1 MMYGLYKSLIE
12 IGCDNQEAAGIM
24 YREATYYSNESER
37 RSEIQKHT
45 GFSLWYCGKGSGST
59 GHFVWPQAN
68 DSAVTLMPAQLSNP
82 SGHGSPGRAIRM
94 TPVRQLQ
101 VLRASALD
109 AQFRRVELWCARCR
123 SKPAVRPRPRE
134 DIASHG
140 PSACSLSLFS
150 EGTNGAGRTGPP
162 G

>member
-1 MMYGLYKSLIE
+1 LTELQTTNDAKYLI
-12 IGCDNQEAAGIM
+12 GDP
-24 YREATYYSNESER
+24 
-37 RSEIQKHT
+37 RSEVWVGPSVRWRVQ
-45 GFSLWYCGKGSGST
+45 WYCGKGSGST
-59 GHFVWPQAN
+59 DHFVWPQAN
-68 DSAVTLMPAQLSNP
+68 DSAVTLMPAQLSNR

-123 SKPAVRPRPRE
+123 SKPAVRPRPRD

-140 PSACSLSLFS
+140 PSACSLSLFR
-150 EGTNGAGRTGPP
+150 EGTDGAGRTGPP